1 MVAEIENRLFMG
13 DMDKNGKNP
22 RCCIDHLDQNYFR
35 CIYVSHTML
44 NTLKNTSATN
54 HYHCN
59 FLIFRCAGEILAAI
73 IAQGGPL
80 PNFMREWCY
89 RYLCSQDP
97 DIIQVSV
104 SDVTD
109 PELSQLIMEVRW

>member
-22 RCCIDHLDQNYFR
+22 RYCIDHLDQNY
-35 CIYVSHTML
+35 
-44 NTLKNTSATN
+44 
-54 HYHCN
+54 
-59 FLIFRCAGEILAAI
+59 FRCAGEILAAI

-109 PELSQLIMEVRW
+109 SELSQLIME